1 MLFQLGSTLLTILA
15 IIIAIIILTL
25 IIYAIVIVLESKAK
39 AHDKRLMIFLLAVI
53 TVLLLPIILGVL
65 GLILGAIG
73 DLFAGIRNL
82 IDGGGANYVVRL
94 VPILGFLILL
104 VFTKYLIDIPWDHAT
119 WISLLLL
126 FIMYI
131 LFSIVPETYAVL
143 GFGL

>member
-1 MLFQLGSTLLTILA
+1 MLFQVSSTVITILA
-15 IIIAIIILTL
+15 IIIAIVILTL
-25 IIYAIVIVLESKAK
+25 VIYAIVTVLESKAK

-53 TVLLLPIILGVL
+53 TVLLLPIILAAI

-73 DLFAGIRNL
+73 NLFAGIRNL
-82 IDGGGANYVVRL
+82 IDGGGVNFVVRL

-104 VFTKYLIDIPWDHAT
+104 VFTKYLIDLPWDSAT

-131 LFSIVPETYAVL
+131 LFSIVPETYTIL

>member
-1 MLFQLGSTLLTILA
+1 MLFQLNSTLITVLG

-25 IIYAIVIVLESKAK
+25 VIYAIVIVLESKAK

-53 TVLLLPIILGVL
+53 TVLLLPVL
-65 GLILGAIG
+65 LGAIG
-73 DLFAGIRNL
+73 LVLGAIGNLFAGIRNL
-82 IDGGGANYVVRL
+82 IDGGGSNFVVRL

-104 VFTKYLIDIPWDHAT
+104 VITKFLLDLPWDNST

-126 FIMYI
+126 FIMYC
-131 LFSIVPETYAVL
+131 LFSLVPEVYQIL